1 MFMSLLK
8 HFSWY
13 SSFKFLRPWRIRWSL
28 FAGFT
33 SKDCFTFSQSS
44 KLFPEQMLNPP
55 MIHSMKLK
63 ICQINCRCIKS
74 FPSVKIR
81 RPECSHSSTC
91 EWNTVTNP
99 EIHRF
104 LSSQHVERIT
114 HMEWG
119 HTYFGKMIHS
129 WGWDTEQQFWSDN
142 MLCLLITMNNE
153 GVT

>member
-55 MIHSMKLK
+55 MIYSMKLK
-63 ICQINCRCIKS
+63 ISQINCRCIKS

-81 RPECSHSSTC
+81 RPECSHSSTS

-104 LSSQHVERIT
+104 LSSQHA
-114 HMEWG
+114 
-119 HTYFGKMIHS
+119 S
-129 WGWDTEQQFWSDN
+129 
-142 MLCLLITMNNE
+142 MLNASHVLNE
-153 GVT
+153 GTLTSEKWFIHEDEIQSNNFDQIICSVC